1 MKLSEYKNEDALD
14 LLADL
19 IEPAYVIMTDE
30 TFRDMIGTANK
41 MQIAKYIL
49 KEHGKEI
56 ITILARLNGDGV
68 YEANVVEILTQVID
82 LMNDKVLAD
91 FFVSQVQ
98 TLGGATSIPATES
111 TEEIEKA

>member
-41 MQIAKYIL
+41 MQMI
-49 KEHGKEI
+49 
-56 ITILARLNGDGV
+56 RRNR
-68 YEANVVEILTQVID
+68 
-82 LMNDKVLAD
+82 DKVQLLRGFTGDAD
-91 FFVSQVQ
+91 CRMNVKLRFAAKVHLCVR
-98 TLGGATSIPATES
+98 
-111 TEEIEKA
+111 